1 MEKVPSFRYVG
12 PTSGLMP
19 ALRAA
24 SAIVLAGRLTP
35 AQVAEHNAFID
46 AMRDADTFGHVDT
59 PSRFVGITSG
69 LNPNT
74 RI

>member
-12 PTSGLMP
+12 PASGLMP

-24 SAIVLAGRLTP
+24 SAIVLTGRLTP

-46 AMRDADTFGHVDT
+46 AMRDTDSFAAVNEQ
-59 PSRFVGITSG
+59 SRFVGITRG
-69 LNPNT
+69 LVPST
-74 RI
+74 TC